1 MISQQLSSPA
11 ERARASQAFLY
22 WLKHSA
28 KPAEQAAWDNKDL
41 GVKDKQALLSKWLVY
56 KARNFSTELSCA
68 TTQELVV
75 ATSAAEHDTWWS
87 AERMDRELG
96 PNKAQGLRMSKL
108 LQTRPCRVTGST
120 EDHAG
125 VPDHSG
131 QPVQA
136 GEEHDRAQDIMLEYL
151 RGCCGSA
158 QGSLGEKHMKPMT
171 KQTTQQ
177 PNLTKL

>member
-1 MISQQLSSPA
+1 MISQQLASPA

-56 KARNFSTELSCA
+56 KARNFSTELSCT

-87 AERMDRELG
+87 AERMD
-96 PNKAQGLRMSKL
+96 
-108 LQTRPCRVTGST
+108 T
-120 EDHAG
+120 
-125 VPDHSG
+125 
-131 QPVQA
+131 
-136 GEEHDRAQDIMLEYL
+136 
-151 RGCCGSA
+151 
-158 QGSLGEKHMKPMT
+158 
-171 KQTTQQ
+171 
-177 PNLTKL
+177 

>member
-1 MISQQLSSPA
+1 VISQQLSSPA

-56 KARNFSTELSCA
+56 KARNFSTELSCT

-120 EDHAG
+120 EDH
-125 VPDHSG
+125 
-131 QPVQA
+131 
-136 GEEHDRAQDIMLEYL
+136 MLEHL
-151 RGCCGSA
+151 ITQDSQSRQEKNTTGHKTSCSSTSQDA
-158 QGSLGEKHMKPMT
+158 VAVLKDPLGKNT
-171 KQTTQQ
+171 
-177 PNLTKL
+177 

>member
-41 GVKDKQALLSKWLVY
+41 GVKDKQALLSKWLVH
-56 KARNFSTELSCA
+56 KARNFSTELSCT

-87 AERMDRELG
+87 AERMD
-96 PNKAQGLRMSKL
+96 
-108 LQTRPCRVTGST
+108 T
-120 EDHAG
+120 
-125 VPDHSG
+125 
-131 QPVQA
+131 
-136 GEEHDRAQDIMLEYL
+136 
-151 RGCCGSA
+151 
-158 QGSLGEKHMKPMT
+158 
-171 KQTTQQ
+171 
-177 PNLTKL
+177 